1 MFKMRKLLRLVLVT
15 LLFYFCT
22 PLFAQ
27 EVNLEL
33 ALDITSST
41 TPTPTIFKPNID
53 LGGRGFYH
61 DNLWPQG
68 LAAKDV
74 LDLWR
79 KDISFAS
86 LYRMQYNLWEIN
98 QLAKDKVAQDK
109 LLANYEDTIKNISDA
124 GGTVILDIFG
134 TPAGLGKALD
144 KKSAPLNL
152 VAFKALV
159 KDTMR
164 YLSCEK
170 KYNIWY
176 EVWTAPDLDS
186 FFIGRAQDYFNMY
199 RVISESAKELGVQFK
214 INIPVGAPS
223 PSGWF
228 HNMEGNNIL
237 TPEKSLIYELIKFC
251 SSEKLP
257 LDFITWHAFSSDPKT
272 EKEITIYNKNAVELV
287 RDWLSYFN
295 FKRDTPLIV
304 DEWNFDLDV
313 NLLPARRSESYIAA
327 SYIPAR
333 INNMFEAGL
342 DNQVYFSLEDFGN
355 NPESVTRNVGAFY
368 FDSDRAQYKGGHK
381 AAYNVFRMLGKLGS
395 NAFSI
400 KIDDEFAGAIA
411 TKSSDEICILIYNYI
426 DPEIAKNYLARNI
439 AGLNVPERQS
449 LLQII
454 RTGQLGK
461 FIAHEQDI
469 ALLRAEPKVKVLLN
483 KSQELAD
490 KAKQSLDS
498 SRNLKISIKGIKDSY
513 SYSRFIVDSSCNL
526 NCEFKPVEEKEIS
539 AQDLYQED
547 LKLTPY
553 SVNLIILKKKPAPPA
568 PAPAPVAPALETDKE
583 PNKDAAGK

>member
-1 MFKMRKLLRLVLVT
+1 MRKLFSLALVA
-15 LLFYFCT
+15 LLYCS
-22 PLFAQ
+22 PCLFAQ
-27 EVNLEL
+27 EANLEL
-33 ALDITSST
+33 DLDISSST
-41 TPTPTIFKPNID
+41 TPTPKIFKPNVD
-53 LGGRGFYH
+53 LGGRGFNH

-68 LAAKDV
+68 LAAKDA
-74 LDLWR
+74 LDLWH
-79 KDISFAS
+79 KDIDFTGF
-86 LYRMQYNLWEIN
+86 YRIQYNLWEIN
-98 QLAKDKVAQDK
+98 QLVKDKVAQDK
-109 LLANYEDTIKNISDA
+109 LLANYEEAIKNISES

-159 KDTMR
+159 KDTMK

-176 EVWTAPDLDS
+176 EVWTAPDLDD
-186 FFIGRAQDYFNMY
+186 FFIGRNQDYFNMY
-199 RVISESAKELGVQFK
+199 RVIAESAKELGAQFK

-228 HNMEGNNIL
+228 HNLENNNIL

-251 SSEKLP
+251 STDKLP
-257 LDFITWHAFSSDPKT
+257 LDFISWHAFSSDPKA
-272 EKEITIYNKNAVELV
+272 EKEATIYNKNVVGLV

-313 NLLPARRSESYIAA
+313 NLLPARMSKSYITA

-333 INNMFEAGL
+333 IKNMFEAGL
-342 DNQVYFSLEDFGN
+342 DNQIYFSLEDFGN
-355 NPESVTRNVGAFY
+355 NPEKVTRNMGVFY
-368 FDSDRAQYKGGHK
+368 FDSERTQYKGGYK
-381 AAYNVFRMLGKLGS
+381 AAYNIFRLLGNLGS
-395 NAFSI
+395 NMFSV
-400 KIDDEFAGAIA
+400 KLNDEFADVIA

-439 AGLNVPERQS
+439 AGLSAAERQS

-461 FIAHEQDI
+461 FIAHEQEI
-469 ALLRAEPKVKVLLN
+469 ALLHADPKVKTLLI

-490 KAKQSLDS
+490 KAKQFLDS
-498 SRNLKISIKGIKDSY
+498 PRNLKISIKGIKDIY
-513 SYSRFIVDSSCNL
+513 SYRRFMIDSSCSL

-539 AQDLYQED
+539 IQDLYQEE
-547 LKLTPY
+547 LKLAPY
-553 SVNLIILKKKPAPPA
+553 SVNFIILKKKPTPPA
-568 PAPAPVAPALETDKE
+568 PEAPASVAPALETDKE
-583 PNKDAAGK
+583 SNKDATGK

>member
-1 MFKMRKLLRLVLVT
+1 MRKLLGLVLAV
-15 LLFYFCT
+15 LFCFYPCA
-22 PLFAQ
+22 FAQ

-33 ALDITSST
+33 TLDISSGT
-41 TPTPTIFKPNID
+41 TPTPKIFKPNID
-53 LGGRGFYH
+53 LGGRGFHH
-61 DNLWPQG
+61 DNFWPQG

-79 KDISFAS
+79 KDINFSGM
-86 LYRMQYNLWEIN
+86 YRMQYNLWEIN
-98 QLAKDKVAQDK
+98 QLAKDKAAQDK
-109 LLANYEDTIKNISDA
+109 LLANYEEAIKNISDS
-124 GGTVILDIFG
+124 GGIVILDIFG
-134 TPAGLGKALD
+134 TPAGLGKVLD

-152 VAFKALV
+152 AAFKELA

-176 EVWTAPDLDS
+176 EVWSAPDLDD
-186 FFIGRAQDYFNMY
+186 FFIGRAQDYLNVY
-199 RVISESAKELGVQFK
+199 RVIAESAKELGVQFK
-214 INIPVGAPS
+214 MSIPVGAPS

-228 HNMEGNNIL
+228 HNLESNNIL

-251 SSEKLP
+251 SAEKLP
-257 LDFITWHAFSSDPKT
+257 LDFITWHAFSADPKA
-272 EKEITIYNKNAVELV
+272 EKEITIYNKNAAGLI

-295 FKRDTPLIV
+295 FKRDTPLII

-313 NLLPARRSESYIAA
+313 NLLPARKSKSYITA

-333 INNMFEAGL
+333 IKNMFEAGL

-355 NPESVTRNVGAFY
+355 NPENVTRNVGVFY
-368 FDSDRAQYKGGHK
+368 FDSERAQYKGGHK
-381 AAYNVFRMLGKLGS
+381 AAYNVFKMLGKLGP

-400 KIDDEFAGAIA
+400 KLNDEFAGVIA
-411 TKSSDEICILIYNYI
+411 TKSADEICILIYNYI
-426 DPEIAKNYLARNI
+426 DPEIAENYLSRNI
-439 AGLNVPERQS
+439 AGLKASERQS

-469 ALLRAEPKVKVLLN
+469 ALLRADPKVEALLS

-490 KAKQSLDS
+490 KAKQFQDS
-498 SRNLKISIKGIKDSY
+498 SRNLKISIKGIKDIY
-513 SYSRFIVDSSCNL
+513 FYSRFIVDSSCSL
-526 NCEFKPVEEKEIS
+526 NCEFKPVEDKEVPV
-539 AQDLYQED
+539 QDLYQED
-547 LKLTPY
+547 LKLNPY
-553 SVNLIILKKKPAPPA
+553 SVNLIILKKKPAVFTA
-568 PAPAPVAPALETDKE
+568 PLAK
-583 PNKDAAGK
+583 